1 MVRNNVGENMEDNTV
16 TKDDGW
22 GQIDTS
28 QPESKEKE
36 DKVNFEVENSSEEKE
51 VKVEPVIEK
60 EEEKKEKPK
69 LETKEEETQPEEQPD
84 EAEGIDSKR
93 AQKRIRQLVRQR
105 KEKEEEVA
113 RLLAD
118 KQELEKR
125 LTTNQTNQFDLTKTS
140 IESQEKSLENQLSL
154 AKQNYLDAFEKDDKN
169 QLLKA
174 QEALNEAQINLNNVK
189 TNKVNFDKDYENY
202 QNAIKQQSVQS
213 QQQAVPQQPQYDPK
227 AVEWAEKNEWFG
239 QDKIMTAAALALDA
253 QLKEE
258 GFDPADD
265 DFYTEVDARLT
276 EAFPTKLNKS
286 KQVRQKETSNPS
298 QVVAGT
304 SRTPASKKIKLTQED
319 VRLANK
325 WNVPLEQYAKKKAKV
340 TDSEYTNISKC
351 VEFLL
356 ALTKTKRTEKLRI
369 FQKLKRLHFKKKT
382 ILIYLKLLKINLI
395 AKV

>member
-1 MVRNNVGENMEDNTV
+1 MEDNTV

-60 EEEKKEKPK
+60 EEEKKEEPK

-84 EAEGIDSKR
+84 EAKDIDSKR

-125 LTTNQTNQFDLTKTS
+125 LTTNQNNQFDLTKTS
-140 IESQEKSLENQLSL
+140 LESQEKSLENQLSL
-154 AKQNYLDAFEKDDKN
+154 AKQNYLDAFEKDDKS

-174 QEALNEAQINLNNVK
+174 QEALNEAQINLNNIK
-189 TNKVNFDKDYENY
+189 TNKINFDKDYENY
-202 QNAIKQQSVQS
+202 QNTVKQQSVQP
-213 QQQAVPQQPQYDPK
+213 QQQTAPQQPQYDPK
-227 AVEWAEKNEWFG
+227 AVECAEKNEWFG
-239 QDKIMTAAALALDA
+239 QDKMMTAAALALDA

-265 DFYTEVDARLT
+265 DFYTEVDTRLQQT
-276 EAFPTKLNKS
+276 FPTKFK
-286 KQVRQKETSNPS
+286 KTEQVRQKETSNPS

-325 WNVPLEQYAKKKAKV
+325 WNVPLEQYAKEKAKV
-340 TDSEYTNISKC
+340 TDSEEYTNIS
-351 VEFLL
+351 
-356 ALTKTKRTEKLRI
+356 TMRRSS
-369 FQKLKRLHFKKKT
+369 
-382 ILIYLKLLKINLI
+382 
-395 AKV
+395 

>member
-1 MVRNNVGENMEDNTV
+1 MEDNTV

-60 EEEKKEKPK
+60 EEEKKEEPK

-84 EAEGIDSKR
+84 EAKDIDSKR

-125 LTTNQTNQFDLTKTS
+125 LTTNQNNQFDLTKTS
-140 IESQEKSLENQLSL
+140 LESQEKSLENQLSL
-154 AKQNYLDAFEKDDKN
+154 AKQNYLDAFEKDDKS

-174 QEALNEAQINLNNVK
+174 QEALNEAQINLNNIK
-189 TNKVNFDKDYENY
+189 TNKINFDKDYENY
-202 QNAIKQQSVQS
+202 QNTVKQQSVQP
-213 QQQAVPQQPQYDPK
+213 QQQTAPQQPQYDPK

-239 QDKIMTAAALALDA
+239 QDKMMTAAALALDA

-265 DFYTEVDARLT
+265 DFYTEVDTRLQQT
-276 EAFPTKLNKS
+276 FPTKFK
-286 KQVRQKETSNPS
+286 KTEQVRQKETSNPS

-325 WNVPLEQYAKKKAKV
+325 WNVPLEQYAKEKAKV
-340 TDSEYTNISKC
+340 TDSEEYTNIS
-351 VEFLL
+351 
-356 ALTKTKRTEKLRI
+356 TMRRSS
-369 FQKLKRLHFKKKT
+369 
-382 ILIYLKLLKINLI
+382 
-395 AKV
+395 

>member
-1 MVRNNVGENMEDNTV
+1 MEDNTV

-28 QPESKEKE
+28 QSESKEKE
-36 DKVNFEVENSSEEKE
+36 DKVDFEVENSFQEKE
-51 VKVEPVIEK
+51 VKVEPEIEK
-60 EEEKKEKPK
+60 EEEKKEEPK
-69 LETKEEETQPEEQPD
+69 LETKEEEETQPEEQPD
-84 EAEGIDSKR
+84 EAKDIDSKR

-125 LTTNQTNQFDLTKTS
+125 LKTNQSNQFDLTKTS
-140 IESQEKSLENQLSL
+140 LESQEKSLENQLSL
-154 AKQNYLDAFEKDDKN
+154 AKQNYLDAFEKDDKS

-174 QEALNEAQINLNNVK
+174 QEALNEAQINLNSVK

-202 QNAIKQQSVQS
+202 QNSVKQQPVQQS
-213 QQQAVPQQPQYDPK
+213 QPQQPQYDPK
-227 AVEWAEKNEWFG
+227 AVAWAEKNEWFG
-239 QDKIMTAAALALDA
+239 QDKMMTAAALALDA

-258 GFDPADD
+258 GFDPSDD
-265 DFYTEVDARLT
+265 DFYTEVDTRLQQT
-276 EAFPTKLNKS
+276 FPTKFKQTQ
-286 KQVRQKETSNPS
+286 QVRQKDTSSPS

-325 WNVPLEQYAKKKAKV
+325 WNVPLEQYAKEKAKV
-340 TDSEYTNISKC
+340 SDSEEYTTIS
-351 VEFLL
+351 
-356 ALTKTKRTEKLRI
+356 TMRRSS
-369 FQKLKRLHFKKKT
+369 
-382 ILIYLKLLKINLI
+382 
-395 AKV
+395 

>member
-1 MVRNNVGENMEDNTV
+1 MEVEQKEEWSD
-16 TKDDGW
+16 
-22 GQIDTS
+22 IDTS
-28 QPESKEKE
+28 QPETKEE
-36 DKVNFEVENSSEEKE
+36 DKVDFEVENSSK
-51 VKVEPVIEK
+51 PEK
-60 EEEKKEKPK
+60 EEKVEAVVEEKPVAETKTETKKED
-69 LETKEEETQPEEQPD
+69 TQPEEQPD
-84 EAEGIDSKR
+84 EAKDIESER

-125 LTTNQTNQFDLTKTS
+125 LTANQNNQFDLTKTS
-140 IESQEKSLENQLSL
+140 IESQEKSLENQLNL

-202 QNAIKQQSVQS
+202 QNAVKQQPVQ
-213 QQQAVPQQPQYDPK
+213 QPQPQQPQYDPK
-227 AVEWAEKNEWFG
+227 AVAWAEKNEWFG
-239 QDKIMTAAALALDA
+239 QDKMMTAAALALDA

-265 DFYTEVDARLT
+265 DFYGEVDNRLK
-276 EAFPTKLNKS
+276 EAFPNKLKTS
-286 KQVRQKETSNPS
+286 EQETQQVRQKATSSPS

-304 SRTPASKKIKLTQED
+304 SRTPASKKIKLSQED

-325 WNVPLEQYAKKKAKV
+325 WNIPLDKYAKEKSKIE
-340 TDSEYTNISKC
+340 TGEEYT
-351 VEFLL
+351 
-356 ALTKTKRTEKLRI
+356 
-369 FQKLKRLHFKKKT
+369 T
-382 ILIYLKLLKINLI
+382 ITTQMRRS
-395 AKV
+395 

>member
-1 MVRNNVGENMEDNTV
+1 MEVEQKEEWSD
-16 TKDDGW
+16 
-22 GQIDTS
+22 IDTS
-28 QPESKEKE
+28 KPESKEE
-36 DKVNFEVENSSEEKE
+36 DKVDFEVEKTSEDKEEK
-51 VKVEPVIEK
+51 VEAVVEEQPVAETK
-60 EEEKKEKPK
+60 TETKKED
-69 LETKEEETQPEEQPD
+69 TQPEEQPD
-84 EAEGIDSKR
+84 EAKDIESER

-125 LTTNQTNQFDLTKTS
+125 LTVNQTNQFDLTKTS
-140 IESQEKSLENQLSL
+140 IESQEKSLENQLNL

-202 QNAIKQQSVQS
+202 QNSVKQQPVQQS
-213 QQQAVPQQPQYDPK
+213 QPQQPQYDPK
-227 AVEWAEKNEWFG
+227 AVAWAEKNEWFG
-239 QDKIMTAAALALDA
+239 QDKMMTAAALALDA

-265 DFYTEVDARLT
+265 DFYTEVDTRLLK
-276 EAFPTKLNKS
+276 AFPNKF
-286 KQVRQKETSNPS
+286 KQTQQVRQKDTSSPS

-325 WNVPLEQYAKKKAKV
+325 WNVPLEQYAKEKAKV
-340 TDSEYTNISKC
+340 SDSEEYTTIS
-351 VEFLL
+351 
-356 ALTKTKRTEKLRI
+356 TMRRSS
-369 FQKLKRLHFKKKT
+369 
-382 ILIYLKLLKINLI
+382 
-395 AKV
+395 

>member
-1 MVRNNVGENMEDNTV
+1 MEDNTV

-60 EEEKKEKPK
+60 EEEKEEEKKEEPK

-84 EAEGIDSKR
+84 EAKDIDSKR

-125 LTTNQTNQFDLTKTS
+125 LTTNQNNQFDLTKTS
-140 IESQEKSLENQLSL
+140 LESQEKSLENQLSL
-154 AKQNYLDAFEKDDKN
+154 AKQNYLDAFEKDDKS

-174 QEALNEAQINLNNVK
+174 QEALNEAQINLNNIK
-189 TNKVNFDKDYENY
+189 TNKINFDKDYENY
-202 QNAIKQQSVQS
+202 QNTVKQQSVQP
-213 QQQAVPQQPQYDPK
+213 QQQTAPQQPQYDPK

-239 QDKIMTAAALALDA
+239 QDKMMTAAALALDA

-265 DFYTEVDARLT
+265 DFYTEVDTRLQQT
-276 EAFPTKLNKS
+276 FPTKFK
-286 KQVRQKETSNPS
+286 KTEQVRQKETSNPS

-325 WNVPLEQYAKKKAKV
+325 WNVPLEQYAKEKAKV
-340 TDSEYTNISKC
+340 TDSEEYTNIS
-351 VEFLL
+351 
-356 ALTKTKRTEKLRI
+356 TMRRSS
-369 FQKLKRLHFKKKT
+369 
-382 ILIYLKLLKINLI
+382 
-395 AKV
+395 

>member
-28 QPESKEKE
+28 QSESKEKE
-36 DKVNFEVENSSEEKE
+36 DKVDFEVENSSEEKE
-51 VKVEPVIEK
+51 VKVEPEIEK
-60 EEEKKEKPK
+60 EEVKEKPK
-69 LETKEEETQPEEQPD
+69 LETKQEEETQLEEQPD
-84 EAEGIDSKR
+84 EAKDIDSKR

-125 LTTNQTNQFDLTKTS
+125 LKTNQSNQFDLTKTS
-140 IESQEKSLENQLSL
+140 LESQEKSLENQLSL
-154 AKQNYLDAFEKDDKN
+154 AKQNYLDAFEKDDKS

-174 QEALNEAQINLNNVK
+174 QEALNEAQINLNSVK

-202 QNAIKQQSVQS
+202 QNSVKQQPVQQS
-213 QQQAVPQQPQYDPK
+213 QPQQPQYDPK
-227 AVEWAEKNEWFG
+227 AVAWAEKNEWFG
-239 QDKIMTAAALALDA
+239 QDKMMTAAALALDA

-258 GFDPADD
+258 GFDPSDD
-265 DFYTEVDARLT
+265 DFYTEVDTRLQQT
-276 EAFPTKLNKS
+276 FPTKFKQTQ
-286 KQVRQKETSNPS
+286 QVRQKDTSSPS

-319 VRLANK
+319 VRLAQK
-325 WNVPLEQYAKKKAKV
+325 WNVPLEQYAKEKAKV
-340 TDSEYTNISKC
+340 SDSEEYTTIS
-351 VEFLL
+351 
-356 ALTKTKRTEKLRI
+356 TMRRSS
-369 FQKLKRLHFKKKT
+369 
-382 ILIYLKLLKINLI
+382 
-395 AKV
+395 

>member
-1 MVRNNVGENMEDNTV
+1 MEDNTV

-28 QPESKEKE
+28 QSESKEKE
-36 DKVNFEVENSSEEKE
+36 DKIDFEVENSSEEKE
-51 VKVEPVIEK
+51 VKVEPEIEK
-60 EEEKKEKPK
+60 EEVKEKPK
-69 LETKEEETQPEEQPD
+69 LETKQEEEETQLEEQPD
-84 EAEGIDSKR
+84 EAKDIDSKR

-125 LTTNQTNQFDLTKTS
+125 LKTNQSNQFDLTKTS
-140 IESQEKSLENQLSL
+140 LESQEKSLENQLSL
-154 AKQNYLDAFEKDDKN
+154 AKQNYLDAFEKDDKS

-202 QNAIKQQSVQS
+202 QNSVKQQPVQQS
-213 QQQAVPQQPQYDPK
+213 QPQQPQYDPK
-227 AVEWAEKNEWFG
+227 AVAWAEKNEWFG
-239 QDKIMTAAALALDA
+239 QDKMMTAAALALDA

-258 GFDPADD
+258 GFDPSDD
-265 DFYTEVDARLT
+265 DFYTEVDTRLQQT
-276 EAFPTKLNKS
+276 FPTKFKQTQ
-286 KQVRQKETSNPS
+286 QVRQKDTSSPS

-319 VRLANK
+319 VRLAQK
-325 WNVPLEQYAKKKAKV
+325 WNVPLEQYAKEKAKV
-340 TDSEYTNISKC
+340 SDSEEYTTIS
-351 VEFLL
+351 
-356 ALTKTKRTEKLRI
+356 TMRRSS
-369 FQKLKRLHFKKKT
+369 
-382 ILIYLKLLKINLI
+382 
-395 AKV
+395 

>member
-1 MVRNNVGENMEDNTV
+1 MEVENKEEWSD
-16 TKDDGW
+16 
-22 GQIDTS
+22 IDTS
-28 QPESKEKE
+28 KPESKEE
-36 DKVNFEVENSSEEKE
+36 DKVDFEVEKTSEDKEEK
-51 VKVEPVIEK
+51 VEAVVEEQPVAETK
-60 EEEKKEKPK
+60 TETKKED
-69 LETKEEETQPEEQPD
+69 TQPEEQPD
-84 EAEGIDSKR
+84 EAKDIESER

-125 LTTNQTNQFDLTKTS
+125 LTANQTNQFDLTKTS
-140 IESQEKSLENQLSL
+140 LESQEKSLENQLNL

-202 QNAIKQQSVQS
+202 QNSIKQQPVQQS
-213 QQQAVPQQPQYDPK
+213 QPQQPQYDPK
-227 AVEWAEKNEWFG
+227 AVAWAENNEWFG

-258 GFDPADD
+258 GFNPADD
-265 DFYTEVDARLT
+265 DFYKEVDVRLKD
-276 EAFPTKLNKS
+276 AFPNKFKTS
-286 KQVRQKETSNPS
+286 EQETQQVRQKATSSPS

-304 SRTPASKKIKLTQED
+304 SRTPASKKIKLSQED

-325 WNVPLEQYAKKKAKV
+325 WNIPLDRYAKEKSKV
-340 TDSEYTNISKC
+340 ETGEEYT
-351 VEFLL
+351 
-356 ALTKTKRTEKLRI
+356 
-369 FQKLKRLHFKKKT
+369 T
-382 ILIYLKLLKINLI
+382 ITTQMRRS
-395 AKV
+395 

>member
-1 MVRNNVGENMEDNTV
+1 MEVEQKEEWSD
-16 TKDDGW
+16 
-22 GQIDTS
+22 IDTS
-28 QPESKEKE
+28 KPESKEE
-36 DKVNFEVENSSEEKE
+36 DKVDFEVEKTSEDKEEK
-51 VKVEPVIEK
+51 VEAVVEEQPVAETK
-60 EEEKKEKPK
+60 TETKKED
-69 LETKEEETQPEEQPD
+69 TQPEEQPD
-84 EAEGIDSKR
+84 EAKDIESER

-140 IESQEKSLENQLSL
+140 IESQEKSLENQLNL

-174 QEALNEAQINLNNVK
+174 QEALNEAQINLNNIK
-189 TNKVNFDKDYENY
+189 SNKVNFEKDYDNY
-202 QNAIKQQSVQS
+202 QNAVKQQSLQS
-213 QQQAVPQQPQYDPK
+213 QQQTAPQQPQYDPK
-227 AVEWAEKNEWFG
+227 AVAWAEKNEWFG

-325 WNVPLEQYAKKKAKV
+325 WNVPLEQYAKEKAKV
-340 TDSEYTNISKC
+340 TDSEEYTNIS
-351 VEFLL
+351 
-356 ALTKTKRTEKLRI
+356 TMRRSS
-369 FQKLKRLHFKKKT
+369 
-382 ILIYLKLLKINLI
+382 
-395 AKV
+395 

>member
-1 MVRNNVGENMEDNTV
+1 MEDNTV

-60 EEEKKEKPK
+60 EEEKKEEPK
-69 LETKEEETQPEEQPD
+69 LETKEKEETQPEEQPD
-84 EAEGIDSKR
+84 EAKDIDSKR

-125 LTTNQTNQFDLTKTS
+125 LTTNQNNQFDLTKTS
-140 IESQEKSLENQLSL
+140 LESQEKSLENQLSL
-154 AKQNYLDAFEKDDKN
+154 AKQNYLDAFEKDDKS

-174 QEALNEAQINLNNVK
+174 QEALNEAQINLNNIK
-189 TNKVNFDKDYENY
+189 TNKINFDKDYENY
-202 QNAIKQQSVQS
+202 QNTVKQQSVQP
-213 QQQAVPQQPQYDPK
+213 QQQTAPQQPQYDPK

-239 QDKIMTAAALALDA
+239 QDKMMTAAALALDA

-265 DFYTEVDARLT
+265 DFYTEVDTRLQQT
-276 EAFPTKLNKS
+276 FPTKFK
-286 KQVRQKETSNPS
+286 KTEQVRQKETSNPS

-325 WNVPLEQYAKKKAKV
+325 WNVPLEQYAKEKAKV
-340 TDSEYTNISKC
+340 TDSEEYTNIS
-351 VEFLL
+351 
-356 ALTKTKRTEKLRI
+356 TMRRSS
-369 FQKLKRLHFKKKT
+369 
-382 ILIYLKLLKINLI
+382 
-395 AKV
+395 